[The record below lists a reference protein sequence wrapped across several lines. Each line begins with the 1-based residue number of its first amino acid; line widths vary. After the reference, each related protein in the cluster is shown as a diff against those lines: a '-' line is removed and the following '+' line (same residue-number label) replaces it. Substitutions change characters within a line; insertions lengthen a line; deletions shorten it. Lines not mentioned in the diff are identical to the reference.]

1 MLVGGYRVFEQTFEL
16 KRGKG
21 TEKQRNN
28 AREHASGFRCPV
40 TVERMRCVTRIC
52 FFFLALR
59 HVTKICA
66 FEGGLLPRLSYSA
79 VRTTTSLSHTRLCPQ
94 PTKLGSALHK
104 RRRKQGPGVW
114 PLRAEQRQEVER
126 AALALAITEQV
137 ELRYRLQKEVKQL
150 QTKRDEELEKDQ
162 WERILR
168 AVEQDVDAE
177 LKEPGAWELTPDLL
191 DEADY
196 VFGKSKSPYLRIALG
211 ENETAGGVDVLG
223 RMGELDDGAVQQAFD
238 AAITQQMDKKKRESG
253 LLEFL
258 NADIFA
264 AARSGSSK
272 LDTRADLDVL
282 AGAPTLP
289 GRSSSAP
296 HPPIH
301 ASSSC

>member
-1 MLVGGYRVFEQTFEL
+1 
-16 KRGKG
+16 
-21 TEKQRNN
+21 
-28 AREHASGFRCPV
+28 
-40 TVERMRCVTRIC
+40 MRCVIRIC

-79 VRTTTSLSHTRLCPQ
+79 VRTTTSLSHTRLRPQ
-94 PTKLGSALHK
+94 TAKLGSALHK

-114 PLRAEQRQEVER
+114 PLHAEHRREVER

-168 AVEQDVDAE
+168 AVEQDVDTE

-196 VFGKSKSPYLRIALG
+196 VFGKRKSPYLRIALG
-211 ENETAGGVDVLG
+211 DNETAGGVDVLG

-238 AAITQQMDKKKRESG
+238 AAIMQQMDKKKRESG

-264 AARSGSSK
+264 AARSGSSQ

-282 AGAPTLP
+282 AGAPALP
-289 GRSSSAP
+289 GLSSSAP
-296 HPPIH
+296 HPAIH

>member
-1 MLVGGYRVFEQTFEL
+1 
-16 KRGKG
+16 
-21 TEKQRNN
+21 
-28 AREHASGFRCPV
+28 
-40 TVERMRCVTRIC
+40 MRCVIRIC
-52 FFFLALR
+52 FFFLSLR
-59 HVTKICA
+59 NVTKICA

-94 PTKLGSALHK
+94 TAKLAKLGSALHK

-114 PLRAEQRQEVER
+114 PLHAEHRREVER

-137 ELRYRLQKEVKQL
+137 ELRYRLQKSVKQL

-168 AVEQDVDAE
+168 AVEQDVDTE

-191 DEADY
+191 DAADY

-223 RMGELDDGAVQQAFD
+223 RMSSLDDGAVQQAFD
-238 AAITQQMDKKKRESG
+238 AAITQQMDKKKRGSG
-253 LLEFL
+253 LLDFL

-289 GRSSSAP
+289 GLSSGAP

-301 ASSSC
+301 ASFSC